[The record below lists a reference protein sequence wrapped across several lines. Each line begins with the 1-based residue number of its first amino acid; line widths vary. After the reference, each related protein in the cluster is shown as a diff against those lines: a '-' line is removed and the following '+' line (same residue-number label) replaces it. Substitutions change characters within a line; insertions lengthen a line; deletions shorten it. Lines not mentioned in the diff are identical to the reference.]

1 MPTKKN
7 KKDKDD
13 RMIADYFKNLD
24 KYQIEFGEK
33 TILLWQC
40 GGFYEIYSLKNEQ
53 TNQYLNPCLYHGRE
67 NMSASPA

>member
-13 RMIADYFKNLD
+13 RMIASYFKNLD
-24 KYQIEFGEK
+24 KYQNEFGEK

-40 GGFYEIYSLKNEQ
+40 GGFYEIYSLKNEKNLS
-53 TNQYLNPCLYHGRE
+53 TIKDR
-67 NMSASPA
+67 